1 MEYIVAYYNGYIDTL
16 STIQMRTKDGGKVSY
31 IDPDIKAQLQ
41 QKLRKIVCDF
51 IESGGDTGD

>member
-16 STIQMRTKDGGKVSY
+16 STIQMRTKDGRKVSY

-51 IESGGDTGD
+51 IESGGDTL